1 MAKKARRAVASRSAK
16 SAAYHVRRG
25 AEAIRSRDALAPGI
39 VPNCPHQVERRALLE
54 WAITRSLVL
63 KSDFLDSFNYKGSGA
78 EHLVYHDAENRLAI
92 KVTHPN
98 SFGHSV
104 YAEGFVATP
113 LEYLDRLS
121 WCNLFL
127 GDNFRVYG
135 IIHNEEQVQ
144 VITAQPWIAA
154 NQCPHPSPQEIR
166 DFFEQL
172 GFLQASDDENAPFF
186 YNLEFDLAIGDAQ
199 DHNVILGE
207 NGKLYAIDVVI
218 GKPGPKLKVQ
228 ILEVLARRSG

>member
-1 MAKKARRAVASRSAK
+1 MAKKARGAVASRSAK
-16 SAAYHVRRG
+16 SAAHHVRRG
-25 AEAIRSRDALAPGI
+25 AEAIRSRDALASGI
-39 VPNCPHQVERRALLE
+39 ISNHLNQVERRALLE
-54 WAITRSLVL
+54 WATARGLVL
-63 KSDFLDSFNYKGSGA
+63 KSAFLDSFDYKGSGA

-127 GDNFRVYG
+127 GDDFRVYG

-144 VITAQPWIAA
+144 VVTSQPWIAA
-154 NQCPHPSPQEIR
+154 NRCPHPSPQEIR
-166 DFFEQL
+166 EFFGQL
-172 GFLQASDDENAPFF
+172 GFLPASDDENAPFF
-186 YNLEFDLAIGDAQ
+186 YNPAFDLAIGDAQ
-199 DHNVILGE
+199 DHNVIRGE
-207 NGKLYAIDVVI
+207 NSKLYAIDVVI
-218 GKPGPKLKVQ
+218 GKPGPKLKIR
-228 ILEVLARRSG
+228 ILEVLARRSP